1 MLRLPSRLLTALC
14 LGVFLSAFPACDSD
28 DLDDSVDQTIVEI
41 AQDSPDLSI
50 LVQALQEA
58 GLVSTLQGDGPF
70 TVFAPDDAA
79 FEALLA
85 DLGVTAEELLARDDL
100 DEILTYHV
108 VQTAAFSADL
118 EDGDVLTT
126 VEGGTLEVD
135 INGEVISLIGET
147 NTVRVTTAD
156 IAASNGVVHI
166 IDGVLLPDL
175 GLLANAIANLGEW
188 FFIETEGARCRD
200 GSATGF
206 GVRLQESAENLMIY
220 LEGGGACFNDV
231 TCAQNRDNYGPENFD
246 DFVTEGGNVAVFST
260 DEGNPVG
267 DWNAV
272 YVPYCTGDVHGGSA
286 PDATV
291 PGVAGTQQFVGHQ
304 NVERYLDLVE
314 PVVGDPDKVLL
325 TGSSAG
331 GFGSLVNFAQVA
343 DRFEASERY
352 LVDDSGPI
360 FFADDVLSPQLAGQ
374 FSALYNFPAS
384 FPSDASVLFEAD
396 GLQNVY
402 DYYDERYPDATFGL
416 SSYLEDQTI
425 RFFFG
430 FGQPDG
436 TISGPEYA
444 AGLEG
449 IEAMAPESWGTYYAV
464 GTDHTFLRFPD
475 RYFGSVDG
483 TVYADWLGAI
493 LDGNANDVA
502 PTPTRIAGK

>member
-1 MLRLPSRLLTALC
+1 MYRLSSRLLTALC
-14 LGVFLSAFPACDSD
+14 LGVFLATFPACDSD
-28 DLDDSVDQTIVEI
+28 DPDDMMGQNIAEI
-41 AQDSPDLSI
+41 AQVTPELST
-50 LVQALQEA
+50 LVLALQEA

-108 VQTAAFSADL
+108 VATAALSSDL
-118 EDGDVLTT
+118 EDGQMLPT
-126 VEGGTLEVD
+126 VEGGMLEVD
-135 INGEVISLIGET
+135 INGDVISLIGET
-147 NTVRVTTAD
+147 NTVTVTTAN
-156 IAASNGVVHI
+156 IEASNGVVHI

-175 GLLANAIANLGEW
+175 GPLANAIANLGEW

-206 GVRLQESAENLMIY
+206 GVRLQEGAENLMIY

-231 TCAQNRDNYGPENFD
+231 TCAQNPSSFD
-246 DFVTEGGNVAVFST
+246 AEDFGGFVAQGGNVAVFST
-260 DEGNPVG
+260 DATNPVG

-286 PDATV
+286 PDAMV
-291 PGVAGTQQFVGHQ
+291 PGFPGVQQFVGHQ
-304 NVERYLDLVE
+304 NVGLYLDLVE
-314 PVVGDPDKVLL
+314 PVVGDPGKVLL

-343 DRFEASERY
+343 DRFDASERY

-360 FFADDVLSPQLAGQ
+360 FFANDVLSPTLAGQ

-384 FPSDASVLFEAD
+384 FPADASALFQPD

-430 FGQPDG
+430 FGQPDEITG
-436 TISGPEYA
+436 EEYA
-444 AGLEG
+444 AGLVD
-449 IEAMAPESWGTYYAV
+449 IEEMAPESWGTYYAE

-475 RYFGSVDG
+475 RYAGSVNG
-483 TVYADWLGAI
+483 TVYADWLADIINGEAT
-493 LDGNANDVA
+493 DVA
-502 PTPTRIAGK
+502 PAPTRIAGK